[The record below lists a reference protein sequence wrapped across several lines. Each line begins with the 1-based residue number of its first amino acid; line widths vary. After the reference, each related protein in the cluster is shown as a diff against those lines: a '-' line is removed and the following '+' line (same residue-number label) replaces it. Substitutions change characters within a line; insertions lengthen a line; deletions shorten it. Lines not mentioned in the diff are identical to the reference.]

1 MSKISLGW
9 IKPTIAPGDL
19 GPHPQFM
26 LIPILGL
33 GAGFLHVWSGP
44 DHLAAVAPLVA
55 RSHAGGWKIGLRWG
69 LGHSAGVALVGLAA
83 LGLRETLPMEAISG
97 WSERLV
103 GAMLIGIGLWG
114 FRQAARL
121 HIHSH
126 HHTHDG
132 ETHAHLHVHSHSH
145 GDHDSARQG
154 HPHAAM
160 GIGTLHGLAGSSH
173 FLGVLPALALP
184 TASSAVTYL
193 LAFAAGTV
201 LGMMTFTVLIA
212 WGSRCLGHEGFHYRN
227 LLRLLAASAVG
238 VGVWWLVGPA

>member
-1 MSKISLGW
+1 
-9 IKPTIAPGDL
+9 
-19 GPHPQFM
+19 M

-55 RSHAGGWKIGLRWG
+55 RSHGEAWRIGLRWG

-83 LGLRETLPMEAISG
+83 LGLREALPVEAISG

-103 GAMLIGIGLWG
+103 GVMLIGIGVWG

-121 HIHSH
+121 KIHTH

-132 ETHAHLHVHSHSH
+132 DTHAHLHVHSDFHR
-145 GDHDSARQG
+145 DHPAGGRG
-154 HPHAAM
+154 HTHAAL

-184 TASSAVTYL
+184 TASAAIAYL
-193 LAFAAGTV
+193 LAFAVGTV
-201 LGMMTFTVLIA
+201 LGMVIFTALMA
-212 WGSRCLGHEGFHYRN
+212 WGAGHLGREESRYRN
-227 LLRLLAASAVG
+227 VLRLCAASAVG
-238 VGVWWLVGPA
+238 VGMWWLLGPA